1 MYTYMYMYV
10 YIEPML
16 YTCTL
21 YICVIGELMKYE
33 DGQWKVIDRA
43 DRFKLCK
50 TEGQVWLTL
59 YQLLMDKDC
68 QQKYEFNSHN
78 KAVILKVH
86 SMTSIRQ
93 FLE

>member
-1 MYTYMYMYV
+1 MRYS
-10 YIEPML
+10 
-16 YTCTL
+16 
-21 YICVIGELMKYE
+21 
-33 DGQWKVIDRA
+33 DGQWRVIDRG
-43 DRFKLCK
+43 DRLKLCK

-86 SMTSIRQ
+86 AHAIVASSPGASIFFSRVH
-93 FLE
+93 

>member
-1 MYTYMYMYV
+1 MRYS
-10 YIEPML
+10 
-16 YTCTL
+16 
-21 YICVIGELMKYE
+21 
-33 DGQWKVIDRA
+33 DGQWRVIGARDRL
-43 DRFKLCK
+43 KLCK

-86 SMTSIRQ
+86 TQCHARNTVLNVIHVQRMEKNN
-93 FLE
+93 FNFEKHVFFW